1 MQILFRSW
9 IKYDPFLICHF
20 EVTLCWVLRET
31 ENAFG
36 TLQMI
41 IYFFELYCFIN
52 QPNHIILSELIV
64 FILKVHLGLYIVY
77 KTLL

>member
-64 FILKVHLGLYIVY
+64 FYVESAFGLI
-77 KTLL
+77 